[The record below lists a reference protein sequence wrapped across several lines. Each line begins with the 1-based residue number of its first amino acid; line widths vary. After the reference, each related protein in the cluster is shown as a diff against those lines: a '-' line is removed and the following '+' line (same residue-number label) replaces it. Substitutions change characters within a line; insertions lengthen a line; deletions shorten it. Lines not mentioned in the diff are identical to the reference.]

1 VTLVLWLLGGVGIPV
16 VLLTYLYYVRGK
28 SALDYDEFDEFSD
41 TGAGGLFERWTH
53 RRGLNADLIWIIGYT
68 VVSVTLYAI
77 FVEQGYPAYDW
88 SDFVWPLAVA
98 TLQIAIGAR
107 VARIFLPGPWNRYG
121 FRLLNG
127 AAVAYFL
134 YYLLGG
140 SFLNNTFTH
149 YFYGGSAVRASSM
162 TSIMSKVAE
171 NRQYFVLGAAA
182 VTVYMSTPF
191 LHETGGRLRKWR
203 GLVLAISYG
212 LVGWG
217 LYVLFDSFSSEW
229 GPLVAVGWA
238 IFAGMATM
246 ALGALAGYGRNIKD
260 ALISEICIWLS
271 SSQLR
276 LFFIGAIVTAY
287 ILFLRV
293 FLNNANLGW
302 VAALIEW
309 ATFCLV
315 VWRMYDGIRGRISDT
330 YSVELKYTAWKRH
343 MQLVEK
349 QVDGEFNYAVNVQA
363 DFIERSHKDQL
374 LVYLVTLMHDN
385 GMSVEEIS
393 EVLHPLA
400 DYGDMRIP
408 VFAFTRKR
416 EQIRKSNRQK
426 RDRILKDIM
435 DALGDRDIAVA

>member
-1 VTLVLWLLGGVGIPV
+1 VILILWLLGGVGIPV
-16 VLLTYLYYVRGK
+16 VLLTYLYYMRGK
-28 SALDYDEFDEFSD
+28 SDLDYDEIDEFSEIEE
-41 TGAGGLFERWTH
+41 GGLFERWT
-53 RRGLNADLIWIIGYT
+53 RRPGLNADLLWIIGYT
-68 VVSVTLYAI
+68 VVSFTLYAL
-77 FVEQGYPAYDW
+77 FVRQGYLAYDW
-88 SDFVWPLAVA
+88 SYFAWQITGVA
-98 TLQIAIGAR
+98 LQIAIGAR
-107 VARIFLPGPWNRYG
+107 VARIFMPRPWNRYG

-134 YYLLGG
+134 YFLLGG
-140 SFLNNTFTH
+140 SFLNDTFTH
-149 YFYGGSAVRASSM
+149 YFYGGSPGRASSM
-162 TSIMSKVAE
+162 TSILSKVAE

-191 LHETGGRLRKWR
+191 LHETGGRLSKWR
-203 GLVLAISYG
+203 GLALAISYG

-238 IFAGMATM
+238 VFAGMATM

-260 ALISEICIWLS
+260 ALISEACIWLS

-276 LFFIGAIVTAY
+276 LFFIGAVITSY

-293 FLNNANLGW
+293 FLNNASLGW

-309 ATFCLV
+309 GTFCLV
-315 VWRMYDGIRGRISDT
+315 VWRMYDGIRGRISDA

-363 DFIERSHKDQL
+363 DFVERSHKDQL

-400 DYGDMRIP
+400 EYSDMRIP

-416 EQIRKSNRQK
+416 EQIRKGNREK
-426 RDRILKDIM
+426 RDTILKDIM
-435 DALGDRDIAVA
+435 GALTDRDIVVA